1 MFIKNNEKRKSDYSQ
16 AQPYTKRIQKINT
29 LYEEGHTI
37 VYWIARGTLT
47 NKR

>member
-1 MFIKNNEKRKSDYSQ
+1 MKNVNRIIHKHSHYLI
-16 AQPYTKRIQKINT
+16 RIQKINT